1 MQKRTRK
8 GFNGTMPT
16 GKKIGDLLPEILQK
30 IVKKEGPSHEA
41 VFAFWYSLIGVKMGK
56 LTQPISLKN
65 RVLTIKVKS
74 ATLYALLCQYEKPRL
89 LEAIQAKF
97 QVEDLVFRIG

>member
-1 MQKRTRK
+1 MQKRTKK
-8 GFNGTMPT
+8 GYNGTLPT
-16 GKKIGDLLPEILQK
+16 GKKIGDLLPDILQN
-30 IVKKEGPSHEA
+30 IKKTEGTPQEA
-41 VFAFWYSLIGVKMGK
+41 VFAFWFSLLGQKMAH

-89 LEAIQAKF
+89 LVQMQKKF
-97 QVEDLVFRIG
+97 QVEDIVFRIG